1 MTNWVIAKHQVGIAG
16 RVTDGVT
23 GKPLSGIRVMISA
36 MPPLFKRRL
45 DIVALQYRNDWEMMQ
60 ERADRTL
67 TRRDGLFYFL
77 DLPDGHYG
85 VTASVSRPGMRYGV
99 AEQNVQVARD
109 KKGAVTF
116 INMTLQPTVV
126 KGKITGPGHKTS
138 IAMAEA
144 RIQGSGERTF
154 SNAQGE
160 YLLAAIEPG
169 KRTVQVFA
177 QGFRSASQAVT
188 IEGPGQ
194 AHTLNFALLKEG
206 G

>member
-1 MTNWVIAKHQVGIAG
+1 MIA
-16 RVTDGVT
+16 
-23 GKPLSGIRVMISA
+23 A

-45 DIVALQYRNDWEMMQ
+45 EIAALQHGNDWETMQ
-60 ERADRTL
+60 ERPDRTL
-67 TRRDGLFYFL
+67 TRHDGLFYFL

-85 VTASVSRPGMRYGV
+85 LTASVPRPAMRYGA
-99 AEQNVQVARD
+99 AEQSVQIARD
-109 KKGAVTF
+109 KKGAMTF
-116 INMTLQPTVV
+116 INLVLQPTVV
-126 KGKITGPGHKTS
+126 KGKITGPGHKTG
-138 IAMAEA
+138 IVMAEA

-160 YLLAAIEPG
+160 YLLTAIEPG

-188 IEGPGQ
+188 VEGPGES
-194 AHTLNFALLKEG
+194 HTLNFALLKEG